1 MTDPQWNQLLR
12 VLAGQ
17 STPTVPVGLIVDS
30 PFVPPWAGVPMLD
43 YLTDDACWLEA
54 NLRLCQRFPDIWF
67 LPGFWAEFGMC
78 TEPSAFG
85 SKCVFPA
92 SEFPF
97 AEKMLA
103 DHRHIDTL
111 KKPNCRTDGLLPF
124 VIRRLQRTRGR
135 IEAAGHRLRFAI
147 CRGPLNIASY
157 LLGHTEFLEGIKTEP
172 AATHRV
178 LALVSDFLVEWL
190 GYQAACFDSID
201 GVLVLDDLVGF
212 LGPADFRE
220 FALPYLQ
227 QVFAGVDVAVKAF
240 HNDAYGLICAR
251 ELRALG
257 VNLFNFSF
265 EHSLEQIR
273 QLAGEG
279 VTLLGNVPPRDVLAK
294 GTPADVRRNARAALA
309 SLADRRWVIL
319 SAGGGTPPGV
329 PSENLDAL
337 VAAAI
342 EGPLAQGTG

>member
-1 MTDPQWNQLLR
+1 MTDSQWNQLLR

-17 STPTVPVGLIVDS
+17 PLGSVPVGLIVDS
-30 PFVPPWAGVPMLD
+30 PFVPPWAGVTMLD

-54 NLRLCQRFPDIWF
+54 NLRLCQRFPEIWF

-85 SKCVFPA
+85 AKCMFPA

-97 AEKMLA
+97 VQKMLA
-103 DHRHIDTL
+103 DHRQVDRL

-124 VIRRLQRTRGR
+124 VVRRLQRMRSR
-135 IEAAGHRLRFAI
+135 IESAGHRIRFAVS
-147 CRGPLNIASY
+147 RGPLNIASY

-172 AATHRV
+172 AATHRM
-178 LALVSDFLVEWL
+178 LAVVSEFIVEWL
-190 GYQAACFDSID
+190 GYQLQCFDTID

-212 LGPADFRE
+212 LGPADFGE
-220 FALPYLQ
+220 FALPYLR
-227 QVFAGVDVAVKAF
+227 QVFAGVDVSVKAF

-251 ELRALG
+251 ELRGLG

-265 EHSLEQIR
+265 EHSLGQVR
-273 QLAGEG
+273 QLTGEG
-279 VTLLGNVPPRDVLAK
+279 VVLLGNIPPRDVLAK
-294 GTPADVRRNARAALA
+294 GSPADVRQSVRSALA
-309 SLADRRWVIL
+309 TVEDRRWLIL

-329 PSENLDAL
+329 PDANLEAL
-337 VAAAI
+337 VAAAR
-342 EGPLAQGTG
+342 EC

>member
-1 MTDPQWNQLLR
+1 MTDPQWSQLLR

-17 STPTVPVGLIVDS
+17 PPAAVPVGLIVDS
-30 PFVPPWAGVPMLD
+30 PFVPPWAGVAMLD

-85 SKCVFPA
+85 SKCVFPS

-103 DHRHIDTL
+103 DHRQIDAL

-124 VIRRLQRTRGR
+124 VVRRLQRTRGR
-135 IEAAGHRLRFAI
+135 IEAAGHRIRFAVS
-147 CRGPLNIASY
+147 RGPLNIASY

-172 AATHRV
+172 AATHRL
-178 LALVSDFLVEWL
+178 LAVVSEFIAEWL

-220 FALPYLQ
+220 FALPYLR
-227 QVFAGVDVAVKAF
+227 QVFASVEVSAKAF

-251 ELRALG
+251 ELRGLG

-265 EHSLEQIR
+265 EHSLGQVR

-294 GTPADVRRNARAALA
+294 GSPADVQRSVQAAVATLE
-309 SLADRRWVIL
+309 DRRWWIL

-329 PSENLDAL
+329 RSENLDAL
-337 VAAAI
+337 VAAAK
-342 EGPLAQGTG
+342 ELPAMA

>member
-1 MTDPQWNQLLR
+1 MTDSQWNQLLR

-17 STPTVPVGLIVDS
+17 PLGSLPVGLIVDS
-30 PFVPPWAGVPMLD
+30 PFVPPWAGVTMLD

-54 NLRLCQRFPDIWF
+54 NLRLCRRFPEIWF

-85 SKCVFPA
+85 AKCVFPA

-97 AEKMLA
+97 AQKMLA
-103 DHRHIDTL
+103 DHRQVATL
-111 KKPNCRTDGLLPF
+111 KKPNCQTDGLLPF
-124 VIRRLQRTRGR
+124 VVRRLQRTRSQ
-135 IEAAGHRLRFAI
+135 IESAGHRIRFAVS
-147 CRGPLNIASY
+147 RGPLNIASY

-172 AATHRV
+172 AATHRL
-178 LALVSDFLVEWL
+178 LAVVSEFIVEWL
-190 GYQAACFDSID
+190 GYQLRCFDTIE

-220 FALPYLQ
+220 FALPYLR
-227 QVFAGVDVAVKAF
+227 QVFAAVDVSVKAF

-251 ELRALG
+251 ELRGLS

-265 EHSLEQIR
+265 EHSLGQVR

-279 VTLLGNVPPRDVLAK
+279 VALLGNIPPRDVLAK
-294 GTPADVRRNARAALA
+294 GSPADVRQSVRSALA
-309 SLADRRWVIL
+309 TLEDRRWLIL

-329 PSENLDAL
+329 PDENVEAL
-337 VAAAI
+337 VAAAR
-342 EGPLAQGTG
+342 EC

>member
-1 MTDPQWNQLLR
+1 MTDPQWNQLLC

-17 STPTVPVGLIVDS
+17 SLDRIAVGLIVDS

-54 NLRLCQRFPDIWF
+54 NLRLCRRFPEIWF

-92 SEFPF
+92 GEFPF
-97 AEKMLA
+97 AEKALA
-103 DHRHIDTL
+103 DHRQIDRL
-111 KKPNCRTDGLLPF
+111 KKPNCGTDGLLPF
-124 VIRRLQRTRGR
+124 VVRRLERTRSR
-135 IEAAGHRLRFAI
+135 IEAAGHRIRFAVS
-147 CRGPLNIASY
+147 RGPLNIASY

-172 AATHRV
+172 AATHRLLSV
-178 LALVSDFLVEWL
+178 VSEFIADWL
-190 GYQAACFDSID
+190 RYQVRCFETID

-220 FALPYLQ
+220 FALPYLRE
-227 QVFAGVDVAVKAF
+227 VFAAVEVSVKAF

-251 ELRALG
+251 ELRGLG

-265 EHSLEQIR
+265 EHSLEAVR
-273 QLAGEG
+273 RLAGEG
-279 VTLLGNVPPRDVLAK
+279 VTLLGNIPPRDVLARGK
-294 GTPADVRRNARAALA
+294 PEDVRTSVRAAVA
-309 SLADRRWVIL
+309 SLGDRRWVIL

-337 VAAAI
+337 VAATA
-342 EGPLAQGTG
+342 EL